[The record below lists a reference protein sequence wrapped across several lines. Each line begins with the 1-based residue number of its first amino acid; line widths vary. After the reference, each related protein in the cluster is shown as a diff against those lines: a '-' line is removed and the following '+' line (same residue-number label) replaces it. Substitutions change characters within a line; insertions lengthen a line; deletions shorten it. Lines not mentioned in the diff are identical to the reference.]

1 VTAPE
6 AGGPG
11 TAPEAGGPGTAPVAL
26 VLVSHSERLA
36 QGVRELA
43 AQMAPGVLIL
53 AAGGDGSGGLGTS
66 FDLVEQ
72 ALTEATADGRSAV
85 VLTDLGSAVLTT
97 ESVLEL
103 LDEDVAARVHLADAP
118 LVEAAV
124 AAGVTAAGGA
134 PVGEVLGAAVAA
146 GAGFPHAVGAGDVP
160 PEDGAP
166 APAPAARPADAAGD
180 APGPDRP
187 ITAQVVVRN
196 PMGLHARPAA
206 VLARMMAGF
215 DAAVQVDGV
224 NGASV
229 LELMQL
235 GATQGRTLEVSATGP
250 QARVAVDAFVGA
262 VEEGFG
268 EV

>member
-1 VTAPE
+1 MST
-6 AGGPG
+6 
-11 TAPEAGGPGTAPVAL
+11 PVAL
-26 VLVSHSERLA
+26 VLVSHSARLA
-36 QGVRELA
+36 EGARELA
-43 AQMAPGVLIL
+43 AQMAPEVLIVV
-53 AAGGDGSGGLGTS
+53 AGGDGAGGLGTS
-66 FDLVEQ
+66 FDLVEE
-72 ALTEATADGRSAV
+72 ALTAATADGRSAV

-118 LVEAAV
+118 FVEAAV

-146 GAGFPHAVGAGDVP
+146 GAGFPHAVPAGEVDV
-160 PEDGAP
+160 AP
-166 APAPAARPADAAGD
+166 APAHDDHAGV
-180 APGPDRP
+180 
-187 ITAQVVVRN
+187 ITAHVLVRN

-235 GATQGRTLEVSATGP
+235 GATQGRTLEVAASGP

>member
-1 VTAPE
+1 MP
-6 AGGPG
+6 
-11 TAPEAGGPGTAPVAL
+11 APVAL
-26 VLVSHSERLA
+26 VLVSHSRQLA
-36 QGVRELA
+36 EGVRELA
-43 AQMAPGVLIL
+43 AQMAPDVLIV
-53 AAGGDGSGGLGTS
+53 AAGGDGEGGLGTS
-66 FDLVEQ
+66 FDLVEG
-72 ALTEATADGRSAV
+72 ALAEASADGRSVV

-97 ESVLEL
+97 ESVLEFV
-103 LDEDVAARVHLADAP
+103 DPDVAERVHLADAP
-118 LVEAAV
+118 FVEAAV

-134 PVGEVLGAAVAA
+134 PVGEVLGAATAA
-146 GAGFPHAVGAGDVP
+146 GAGFPHAAGAGQ
-160 PEDGAP
+160 AP
-166 APAPAARPADAAGD
+166 AEAAEPAVPELPTPHPAGD
-180 APGPDRP
+180 QAGV

-215 DAAVQVDGV
+215 DASVQVDGV

-235 GATQGRTLEVSATGP
+235 GATQGRTLSVSATGP

>member
-1 VTAPE
+1 M
-6 AGGPG
+6 
-11 TAPEAGGPGTAPVAL
+11 TAPVAL
-26 VLVSHSERLA
+26 VLVSHSARLA
-36 QGVRELA
+36 DGARELA
-43 AQMAPGVLIL
+43 AQMAPDVLIV
-53 AAGGDGSGGLGTS
+53 AAGGNGTGEPGDAGLGTS
-66 FDLVEQ
+66 FDLVES
-72 ALTEATADGRSAV
+72 ALVEATAEGRSAV

-97 ESVLEL
+97 ESVVEM
-103 LDEDVAARVHLADAP
+103 LDEDVAARVHLAAAP
-118 LVEAAV
+118 FVEAAV
-124 AAGVTAAGGA
+124 AAAVTAAGGA
-134 PVGEVLGAAVAA
+134 PVGEVLGAATAA
-146 GAGFPHAVGAGDVP
+146 GATFAHDAGPGPGAGAGGGVVGG
-160 PEDGAP
+160 EGEGAP
-166 APAPAARPADAAGD
+166 EIPTPHAAGD
-180 APGPDRP
+180 QATV
-187 ITAQVVVRN
+187 ITAHVLVRN

>member
-1 VTAPE
+1 MTA
-6 AGGPG
+6 
-11 TAPEAGGPGTAPVAL
+11 APVAL
-26 VLVSHSERLA
+26 VLVSHSATLA
-36 QGVRELA
+36 EGVRELA
-43 AQMAPGVLIL
+43 AQMAPDVLIV
-53 AAGGDGSGGLGTS
+53 AAGGDGAGGLGTS

-72 ALTEATADGRSAV
+72 ALGEATAEGRSAV

-97 ESVLEL
+97 ESVLEF

-118 LVEAAV
+118 FVEAAV
-124 AAGVTAAGGA
+124 AAGVTAVGGA

-146 GAGFPHAVGAGDVP
+146 GAGFPHAAGP
-160 PEDGAP
+160 GEAAPEPGAP
-166 APAPAARPADAAGD
+166 AATVPEPQHAGD
-180 APGPDRP
+180 SAVP
-187 ITAQVVVRN
+187 ITAHVVVRN

-235 GATQGRTLEVSATGP
+235 AATQGRTLEVTATGP

>member
-1 VTAPE
+1 MS
-6 AGGPG
+6 
-11 TAPEAGGPGTAPVAL
+11 APVAV
-26 VLVSHSERLA
+26 VLVSHSARLA
-36 QGVRELA
+36 EGLRELA
-43 AQMAPGVLIL
+43 GQMAPDVLIV
-53 AAGGDGSGGLGTS
+53 AAGGDGAGGLGTS
-66 FDLVEQ
+66 FDLVTG
-72 ALTEATADGRSAV
+72 ALLEATADGRSAV

-118 LVEAAV
+118 IVEAAV

-146 GAGFPHAVGAGDVP
+146 GAGFPHAVGAGEVAPEVAPAEVP
-160 PEDGAP
+160 PALAADGV
-166 APAPAARPADAAGD
+166 
-180 APGPDRP
+180 
-187 ITAQVVVRN
+187 ITAHVLVRN

>member
-1 VTAPE
+1 M
-6 AGGPG
+6 
-11 TAPEAGGPGTAPVAL
+11 TAPVSL
-26 VLVSHSERLA
+26 VLVSHSATLA
-36 QGVRELA
+36 EGARELA
-43 AQMAPGVLIL
+43 AQMAPEVLIL
-53 AAGGDGSGGLGTS
+53 TAGGDGAGGLGTS

-97 ESVLEL
+97 ESVLDL

-118 LVEAAV
+118 FVEAAV

-146 GAGFPHAVGAGDVP
+146 GAGFPHAVGAGEVEPAVEGVP
-160 PEDGAP
+160 HQ
-166 APAPAARPADAAGD
+166 GD
-180 APGPDRP
+180 RTGV
-187 ITAQVVVRN
+187 ITAHVLVRN
-196 PMGLHARPAA
+196 PLGLHARPAA

-235 GATQGRTLEVSATGP
+235 GATQGRTLEVSASGP

>member
-1 VTAPE
+1 MTA
-6 AGGPG
+6 
-11 TAPEAGGPGTAPVAL
+11 APVAL
-26 VLVSHSERLA
+26 VLVSHSATLA
-36 QGVRELA
+36 EGVRELA
-43 AQMAPGVLIL
+43 AQMAPEVLIV
-53 AAGGDGSGGLGTS
+53 AAGGDGAGGLGTS

-72 ALTEATADGRSAV
+72 ALGEATADGRSAV

-97 ESVLEL
+97 ESVLEF

-118 LVEAAV
+118 FVEAAV

-146 GAGFPHAVGAGDVP
+146 GAGFPHAAGP
-160 PEDGAP
+160 GEAAPEPGAP
-166 APAPAARPADAAGD
+166 AAAVPEPQHAGD
-180 APGPDRP
+180 SAVP
-187 ITAQVVVRN
+187 ITAHVVVRN

-235 GATQGRTLEVSATGP
+235 AATQGRTLEVTATGP